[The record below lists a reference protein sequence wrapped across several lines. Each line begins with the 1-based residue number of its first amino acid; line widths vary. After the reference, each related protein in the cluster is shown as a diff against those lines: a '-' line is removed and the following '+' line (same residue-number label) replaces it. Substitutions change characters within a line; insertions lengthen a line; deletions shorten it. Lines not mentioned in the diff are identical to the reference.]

1 TKPQF
6 PGEILQLLRKNSGL
20 RIRAG
25 SSEHRFIG
33 IWHVV
38 MKDRVF
44 VRSWSAK
51 DNGWYR
57 KFLKDPNG
65 AIQVKKHEIAIA
77 AKRAVN
83 KALRDAIDG
92 AYLAKYK
99 TPGALKYA
107 RDLCSEKSRATT
119 LELLPARSE

>member
-1 TKPQF
+1 
-6 PGEILQLLRKNSGL
+6 
-20 RIRAG
+20 
-25 SSEHRFIG
+25 
-33 IWHVV
+33 V
-38 MKDRVF
+38 KDRVF

-57 KFLKDPNG
+57 RFLQDPNG
-65 AIQVKKHEIAIA
+65 AIQVKNYEIRIA

-83 KALRDAIDG
+83 KALRDAIAG

-99 TPGALKYA
+99 TPGALNYA